1 MADIM
6 TDTPVRIAPL
16 PAGGKLILRADAA
29 DKKIAAA
36 AKKALGIALP
46 TGPLTSTAGDKAT
59 MCWLGP
65 DEWLLLCAEEER
77 EILQAALETGLAGQH
92 ASVVDVSDAY
102 LGFDVTGEKAA
113 ELLAKGCSLDLH
125 PTAFPVGRVARTTL
139 AKADI
144 TLLRTAEGF
153 RLYVLRSFADY
164 AGLWLEDAAR
174 EYGG

>member
-1 MADIM
+1 MADTM

-16 PAGGKLILRADAA
+16 PAGGKLILRCDSA
-29 DKKIAAA
+29 DKKTAAA
-36 AKKALGIALP
+36 AKKALGLALP
-46 TGPLTSTAGDKAT
+46 TGPLTSAAGDKAT
-59 MCWLGP
+59 ACWLGP
-65 DEWLLLCAEEER
+65 DEWLLLCTEEER
-77 EILQAALETGLAGQH
+77 EALQAALETGLAGQH
-92 ASVVDVSDAY
+92 AAIVDVSDAY
-102 LGFDVTGEKAA
+102 LGFDIVGEKAG

-125 PTAFPVGRVARTTL
+125 LSAFAQGRVARTTL

-164 AGLWLEDAAR
+164 LGLWLEDAAR